1 MAEQTPP
8 GLCMLYSFFKATSAW
23 PALPKAERGRAIA
36 EYLAAVDDFT
46 ARLTLRA
53 YSTIGLR
60 RDTDFLLWVMAPEL
74 PTVQALME
82 ALRKTGMAPYLD
94 NTYSYLAVTRES
106 QYVKAHTDDEVEVTM
121 PPGHSKY
128 LFVYPFVKTR
138 EWYLLPMEER
148 RRLMAEHIR
157 TGHKFPAI
165 RINTAYSFGLDDQDF
180 VVAFEGDN
188 PKEFVT
194 LLMRLRETEA
204 SRYTVRDTPQHTCAR
219 KPLEEIL
226 AALG

>member
-1 MAEQTPP
+1 
-8 GLCMLYSFFKATSAW
+8 MLYTFFKATPAW
-23 PALPKAERGRAIA
+23 FLLPKAERSRAIA
-36 EYLAAVDDFT
+36 EYLSAVDDF
-46 ARLTLRA
+46 ASRA
-53 YSTIGLR
+53 TIRTYSTIGLR
-60 RDTDFLLWVMAPEL
+60 RDTDFLLWVIAPEL
-74 PTVQALME
+74 QTIERLME
-82 ALRKTGMAPYLD
+82 GLRRTGMTPYLD

-106 QYVKAHTDDEVEVTM
+106 QYVRAHTDDEVEVTM
-121 PPGHSKY
+121 ESGRSKY

-148 RRLMAEHIR
+148 RRMMAEHIR
-157 TGHKFPAI
+157 TGHRFPAI

-180 VVAFEGDN
+180 VVAFEGDD

-194 LLMRLRETEA
+194 LLMQLRETEA

-219 KPLEEIL
+219 RSLEDIF

>member
-8 GLCMLYSFFKATSAW
+8 GMCMLYTCFKATAGWSLLA
-23 PALPKAERGRAIA
+23 KADRARAIA
-36 EYLAAVDDFT
+36 EYLSAADDFKS
-46 ARLTLRA
+46 RA
-53 YSTIGLR
+53 TIRPYSTIGIR
-60 RDTDFLLWVMAPEL
+60 RDTDFLLWILAREL
-74 PTVQALME
+74 DTIQELME
-82 ALRKTGMAPYLD
+82 ALRKTSLAPYLD

-106 QYVKAHTDDEVEVTM
+106 QYVKSHTDDEVEVTM
-121 PPGHSKY
+121 APGQSKY

-138 EWYLLPMEER
+138 EWYLLPMDQR

-157 TGHKFPAI
+157 VGHRFPAI

-180 VVAFEGDN
+180 VVAFEGDD

-194 LLMRLRETEA
+194 LLMQLRETEA

-219 KPLEEIL
+219 KPLEQIL